1 MKDLN
6 AQSSTIINKEQSSFL
21 FSVSNIKNKLLKLYK
36 RMTDYTYVYKKD
48 VIELIKEVNGYKSK
62 YKKAS
67 NVSFVLKTDE
77 FRKRLRN
84 GETINDIMCEA
95 IAVAREATSRKLG
108 MFPYDVQVEAA
119 IAMIGNNY
127 KGKDSSGN
135 KKEFYQKVIAEMK
148 TGEGKTLVQ
157 ILVAYLDLLEATKD
171 EDKSKWKSVH
181 IMTSND
187 ALAKRD
193 ADANRSVFEML
204 GFTCG
209 YVPSR
214 RGFGSLSEKQRIN
227 YKKKNYSCDVVYASP
242 STIAFDYLHDNI
254 IFDPNNRYLKK
265 PFGFALIDEADD
277 ILIDQATSPLKLSAP
292 LDGFDENYE
301 KLLSEEDKRKRKIYD
316 TVTAL
321 LYGRS
326 DIGNGLSYHVFD
338 QFFKNRNLDF
348 TGDYIYYK
356 DTGDIKIKEKAE
368 KKLAKLFPQRDDYDE
383 AYFALM
389 NAIRARH
396 AFIKDREYKVQR
408 EYNSET
414 KDSDY
419 KIVLIDQNTG
429 RKKLSNRYING
440 IHEAIEAK
448 EEYMEQYSENAKK
461 RYHITFSGESPLRAM
476 FTYPDFLSIYED
488 RVSGMTGTS
497 DEEELKNLYG
507 FDTYRVG
514 TRKENIR
521 IDEEDELYATTRA
534 KYKAI
539 LKEVK
544 KCVKKHQP
552 VLIGTTSI
560 KESIEISELLKKNN
574 IIHNLLNAD
583 NEEMEQELIKVAG
596 MYGAV
601 TVATNMAGRGTDIK
615 LGGYNAS
622 EEEKRQITE
631 LGGLYVI
638 GTSRNKSSRIDLQL
652 RGRAGRQGD
661 PGKTKYF
668 FSLEDDLVKEF
679 YKGDVLDYLKENYN
693 SDQPIKNKKVI
704 KLAKRCQELRE
715 SKDKLSRQNTERFN
729 IAFMMQRK
737 SMYEERNRLLDCSAV
752 EVKNIV
758 DNISSKYASILVE
771 NNNIESIRSFVGHI
785 VDVDKCYSQ
794 NKNIFKE
801 NLTKEFKNSFN
812 QTIRSIA
819 RKDKHESY
827 VFMQNLKKKFLNIMD
842 IYWIEHINALEALK
856 SSNIVASLDDPF
868 KQYEYAAFDKFNLEV
883 IPSIYNEMLTYATN
897 PELKFG
903 DYAINQS
910 DSSIISNKII
920 I

>member
-6 AQSSTIINKEQSSFL
+6 AQSSANINREQSSFL
-21 FSVSNIKNKLLKLYK
+21 FRVSNIKKRLLKLFK

-48 VIELIKEVNGYKSK
+48 IMELIKDVNSYKSK
-62 YKKAS
+62 LKKAS

-84 GETINDIMCEA
+84 GESINDIMCEA

-119 IAMIGNNY
+119 IAMIGNKY
-127 KGKDSSGN
+127 KGKDSDGN
-135 KKEFYQKVIAEMK
+135 KKDLYQKVIAEMK

-193 ADANRSVFEML
+193 SDANRSVFEML

-214 RGFGSLSEKQRIN
+214 RGFGNLSELQRIN
-227 YKKKNYSCDVVYASP
+227 YKKKNYACDVVYASP

-254 IFDPNNRYLKK
+254 IFDPDSRYLKK
-265 PFGFALIDEADD
+265 PFGFAIIDEADD
-277 ILIDQATSPLKLSAP
+277 ILIDQATSPLKLSAK
-292 LDGFDENYE
+292 LDGFDDNYE
-301 KLLSEEDKRKRKIYD
+301 KMLSEEEIKKRKLYEV
-316 TVTAL
+316 VTSF
-321 LYGRS
+321 LYGKNDIS
-326 DIGNGLSYHVFD
+326 DGLSYHVYD
-338 QFFKNRNLDF
+338 QFFRSRKEKF
-348 TGDYIYYK
+348 KEDYAYCK
-356 DTGDIKIKEKAE
+356 DTGDIIFSERLE
-368 KKLAKLFPQRDDYDE
+368 KKLAKVFPQGEEYDS

-389 NAIRARH
+389 NCIRARH

-408 EYNSET
+408 EYNSDT
-414 KDSDY
+414 KDYDY
-419 KIVLIDQNTG
+419 KIVLVDQNTG

-448 EEYMEQYSENAKK
+448 EEYMEQFSSDAKK
-461 RYHITFSGESPLRAM
+461 RYHITYSDESPLRAM
-476 FTYPDFLSIYED
+476 FTYPDFLSIYEC

-497 DEEELKNLYG
+497 DEEELNNLYG
-507 FDTYRVG
+507 FDTYRVS

-521 IDEEDELYATTRA
+521 IDEEDELYATKSA

-544 KCVKKHQP
+544 KCVKTHQP

-560 KESIEISELLKKNN
+560 KESVEISELLKKNN

-596 MYGAV
+596 IYGAV

-615 LGGYNAS
+615 LGGYNAT

-668 FSLEDDLVKEF
+668 FSLEDDLIREF
-679 YKGDVLDYLKENYN
+679 YKGDVLDFLKENYN
-693 SDQPIKNKKVI
+693 NNLPIKNKKVI
-704 KLAKRCQELRE
+704 KLAKKCQELRE

-729 IAFMMQRK
+729 TAFMMQRK
-737 SMYEERNRLLDCSAV
+737 SMYEERNKLLDCSAV

-758 DNISSKYASILVE
+758 DRIASKYASILVE
-771 NNNIESIRSFVGHI
+771 DNSVESIENFVGHI
-785 VDVDKCYSQ
+785 VDVNKCYSQ
-794 NKNIFKE
+794 NKSIFKE
-801 NLTKEFKNSFN
+801 NLTKELKNSFD

-819 RKDKHESY
+819 KRDKHESFM
-827 VFMQNLKKKFLNIMD
+827 FMQDLKKKFLNIMD
-842 IYWIEHINALEALK
+842 IYWIEHINGLEALK

-868 KQYEYAAFDKFNLEV
+868 KQYEYAAFDKFNHEV
-883 IPSIYNEMLTYATN
+883 IPNMYNEMLTYATC
-897 PELKFG
+897 PDLKFG
-903 DYAINQS
+903 EYQIKQS
-910 DSSIISNKII
+910 DDALISNKII